1 MNEEGY
7 AAASYLVPPTY
18 INQGKDAKKTHE
30 KQIQALIYHVWL
42 FFIL

>member
-7 AAASYLVPPTY
+7 AAASCLVPPTY

-30 KQIQALIYHVWL
+30 KQIQALIYHVGL
-42 FFIL
+42 FLTL